1 MIVEVTKDN
10 IIDAAKIHSLSWKDS
25 HRSFCSSGFIAIH
38 SVEHQIDYLN
48 DEIKQGKKVF
58 MLVLDKPVGIVS
70 IWNDLIENLYVLP
83 EEQCKG
89 YGTGLL
95 LFAIKQCKEKPSLW
109 ILDNN
114 HGAYKLYTKHG
125 FKKTGKVNLISKE
138 NNIYEE
144 EMVLNISNKVV

>member
-10 IIDAAKIHSLSWKDS
+10 IIDAARIHSLSWKDS
-25 HRSFCSSGFIAIH
+25 HKEFCSSEFIAIH
-38 SVEHQIDYLN
+38 SVEHQMNYLN

-58 MLVLDKPVGIVS
+58 MLILDKPVGIVS

-89 YGTGLL
+89 YGTKLL
-95 LFAIKQCKEKPSLW
+95 LFAIEKCKKAPSLW

-114 HGAYKLYTKHG
+114 YDAYKLYTKHG
-125 FKKTGKVNLISKE
+125 FKKTGNVNLISEE
-138 NNIYEE
+138 NNIWEE
-144 EMVLNISNKVV
+144 EMILDIS